1 MWNIIKDNNQDLS
14 FAMDCL
20 SIGAISVSEFKSWLE
35 IVIRDNPIDDIPGYI
50 FDILDSNNIK
60 LDIYKILG
68 FSLSTVLSKQERKA
82 VYGIAYTR
90 RPDYGA
96 GYDVSVSKSVA
107 LKALQN
113 NPKKYWNVLR
123 NSFLLLRFERVHIW
137 ELIAPA
143 NLTAKIP

>member
-1 MWNIIKDNNQDLS
+1 MRRSTLILDILAAMPYIKGNKVMWNIIKDNNQDLS

-20 SIGAISVSEFKSWLE
+20 SIGAISVSEFKSWLK
-35 IVIRDNPIDDIPGYI
+35 IVICDNPIDDIPGYI

-96 GYDVSVSKSVA
+96 GRD
-107 LKALQN
+107 LC
-113 NPKKYWNVLR
+113 
-123 NSFLLLRFERVHIW
+123 
-137 ELIAPA
+137 
-143 NLTAKIP
+143 KIPQIPLNSRPRHLGDFP

>member
-1 MWNIIKDNNQDLS
+1 MWNIIKDNNQGLS

-20 SIGAISVSEFKSWLE
+20 SIGAISVPEFKSWLE
-35 IVIRDNPIDDIPGYI
+35 IVIRDNPIEDIPDYV

-90 RPDYGA
+90 RPDYGMD
-96 GYDVSVSKSVA
+96 YDVSVSKLIA

-113 NPKKYWNVLR
+113 NPQILERFKKFFPFV
-123 NSFLLLRFERVHIW
+123 EI
-137 ELIAPA
+137 
-143 NLTAKIP
+143 

>member
-1 MWNIIKDNNQDLS
+1 
-14 FAMDCL
+14 MDCL

-35 IVIRDNPIDDIPGYI
+35 IVICDNPIDDIPGYV

-113 NPKKYWNVLR
+113 NPQILERFKKFFPFV
-123 NSFLLLRFERVHIW
+123 EI
-137 ELIAPA
+137 
-143 NLTAKIP
+143 

>member
-20 SIGAISVSEFKSWLE
+20 SIGDISVPEFKSWLE
-35 IVIRDNPIDDIPGYI
+35 IVIRDNPIEDIPDYV

-90 RPDYGA
+90 RPDYGMD
-96 GYDVSVSKSVA
+96 YDVSVSKLIA

-113 NPKKYWNVLR
+113 NPQILERFKKFFPFV
-123 NSFLLLRFERVHIW
+123 EI
-137 ELIAPA
+137 
-143 NLTAKIP
+143 

>member
-60 LDIYKILG
+60 LDIYKILR

-82 VYGIAYTR
+82 VYM
-90 RPDYGA
+90 
-96 GYDVSVSKSVA
+96 A
-107 LKALQN
+107 LRILEGLIMVQVMT
-113 NPKKYWNVLR
+113 Y
-123 NSFLLLRFERVHIW
+123 LL
-137 ELIAPA
+137 A
-143 NLTAKIP
+143 NRLH

>member
-1 MWNIIKDNNQDLS
+1 MWNIIKDNNRDLS

-20 SIGAISVSEFKSWLE
+20 SIGAISVSEFKAWLE

-68 FSLSTVLSKQERKA
+68 SSLSTVLSKQERKA

-113 NPKKYWNVLR
+113 NPQILERFKKFFPFV
-123 NSFLLLRFERVHIW
+123 EI
-137 ELIAPA
+137 
-143 NLTAKIP
+143 

>member
-1 MWNIIKDNNQDLS
+1 
-14 FAMDCL
+14 MDCL
-20 SIGAISVSEFKSWLE
+20 SIGAISVSEFKAWLE
-35 IVIRDNPIDDIPGYI
+35 IVIRDNPIDDIPGYV

-96 GYDVSVSKSVA
+96 GYDVSVSKLVA
-107 LKALQN
+107 LKALQS
-113 NPKKYWNVLR
+113 NPQILERFKKFFPFV
-123 NSFLLLRFERVHIW
+123 EI
-137 ELIAPA
+137 
-143 NLTAKIP
+143 

>member
-1 MWNIIKDNNQDLS
+1 MWNIIKDNNRDLS

-20 SIGAISVSEFKSWLE
+20 SIGAISVSEFKAWLE
-35 IVIRDNPIDDIPGYI
+35 IVIRDNPIDDIPDYI

-113 NPKKYWNVLR
+113 NPQKILERFKKFFPFV
-123 NSFLLLRFERVHIW
+123 EI
-137 ELIAPA
+137 
-143 NLTAKIP
+143 